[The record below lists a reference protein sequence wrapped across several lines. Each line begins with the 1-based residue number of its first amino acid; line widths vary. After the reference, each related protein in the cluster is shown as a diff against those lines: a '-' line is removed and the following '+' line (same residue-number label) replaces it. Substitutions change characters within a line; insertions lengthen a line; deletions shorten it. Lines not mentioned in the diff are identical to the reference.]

1 MRRGASSRKLM
12 PERKKGKRKGP
23 DEVDSFET
31 WIEKQPAKPALA
43 KHGFVADAK
52 IEGSG

>member
-1 MRRGASSRKLM
+1 M
-12 PERKKGKRKGP
+12 PGRKKEKREGP

-31 WIEKQPAKPALA
+31 WIEKQPPKPALA

-52 IEGSG
+52 IEDGS